1 MKAMLVAYMLPGA
14 TLVGFVL
21 WLIWKPLAVALGLTL
36 ALCLVFWILG
46 RRSK

>member
-1 MKAMLVAYMLPGA
+1 MKPMLVAYMLPGA
-14 TLVGFVL
+14 ALMGFVL

-36 ALCLVFWILG
+36 MLCLVFWILG